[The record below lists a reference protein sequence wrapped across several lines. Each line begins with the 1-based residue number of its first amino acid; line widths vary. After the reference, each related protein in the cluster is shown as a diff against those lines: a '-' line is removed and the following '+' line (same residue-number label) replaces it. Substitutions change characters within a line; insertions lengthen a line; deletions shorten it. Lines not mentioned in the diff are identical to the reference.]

1 MKTLLGKWLLLS
13 LFVGYLALIVY
24 CGYGGKEVRITSGF
38 PFLTFSE
45 QLKSEFVPS
54 NVQFDPAPTTEKFG
68 QPIESVTTYYPPV
81 WAPPNVPV
89 YGSTVWYPPV
99 TAVGPEVVVSRPTYI
114 LPPPIIVRRP
124 FFSALLP

>member
-13 LFVGYLALIVY
+13 LFIGYLSLILY
-24 CGYGGKEVRITSGF
+24 CGYGGKEVRITDSF
-38 PFLTFSE
+38 PFLAFSE
-45 QLKSEFVPS
+45 RNEPESVPLS
-54 NVQFDPAPTTEKFG
+54 KQFDTAPMTEKFG

-81 WAPPNVPV
+81 WSPPSIPV

-99 TAVGPEVVVSRPTYI
+99 TTVGPEVVVSRPTYV